1 MINKFSIQALGEQAA
16 NLFGSA
22 CMKNR
27 PNAPRKLAFNR
38 KVHNP
43 KVNNFVR
50 LLLWVSVL
58 ICLFPTLD
66 RWLARWNQSIVN
78 LS

>member
-16 NLFGSA
+16 NLFGSVWV
-22 CMKNR
+22 KNR
-27 PNAPRKLAFNR
+27 PNAPRKLASNG

-66 RWLARWNQSIVN
+66 RWLASWIQSIVN